1 MLLFRKYLKCLV
13 STGIILI
20 STFYDQLAEDVIE
33 LLVNTSAKLV
43 HQIAFN
49 CFTIGCL
56 AFLKTLNP
64 QMHLISGSLD
74 NSSTDTPVPQ
84 RMHS

>member
-1 MLLFRKYLKCLV
+1 MLLFRKYLKCVV
-13 STGIILI
+13 STRIILI
-20 STFYDQLAEDVIE
+20 STFYDQLAENFIE
-33 LLVNTSAKLV
+33 LLVNKSAKV
-43 HQIAFN
+43 VQIAFN